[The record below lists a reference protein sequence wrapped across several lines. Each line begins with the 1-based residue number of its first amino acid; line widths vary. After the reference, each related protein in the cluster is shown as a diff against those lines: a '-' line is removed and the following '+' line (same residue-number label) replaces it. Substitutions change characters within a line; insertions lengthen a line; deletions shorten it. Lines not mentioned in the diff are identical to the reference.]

1 MNHPVTVRAI
11 TLLFSC
17 LIFLASCDSV
27 LTEETS
33 SAERALPKIL
43 SSSFAIDAQIKSQ
56 VESAIA
62 NADDLPAGF
71 TVEVNEGMVLIKG
84 SVVCEGCGGLRTPG
98 HVGTI
103 QQSLGAV
110 VRAVSG
116 VMSVEFSLSY
126 SDQAI

>member
-1 MNHPVTVRAI
+1 MRAI

-33 SAERALPKIL
+33 SAGETLSEI
-43 SSSFAIDAQIKSQ
+43 SSSSATIDAQIKSR

-62 NADDLPAGF
+62 SADDLPAGF
-71 TVEVNEGMVLIKG
+71 TVEVDEGMVLIEG

-98 HVGTI
+98 RVGSI
-103 QQSLGAV
+103 QQSLGAI
-110 VRAVSG
+110 VRAVPG
-116 VMSVEFSLSY
+116 VMSVEFSLNY
-126 SDQAI
+126 RD

>member
-1 MNHPVTVRAI
+1 MNPLVTVRAI

-33 SAERALPKIL
+33 SAGGGLPEIL
-43 SSSFAIDAQIKSQ
+43 SSSAAIDAQIKSR

-62 NADDLPAGF
+62 NADDLPSGF
-71 TVEVNEGMVLIKG
+71 TVEVDEGMVLIEG

-98 HVGTI
+98 RVGSI
-103 QQSLGAV
+103 QQSLGAI
-110 VRAVSG
+110 VRAVPG
-116 VMSVEFSLSY
+116 VMSVEFSLNY
-126 SDQAI
+126 RD

>member
-1 MNHPVTVRAI
+1 MNHPVTLRAI
-11 TLLFSC
+11 TLLFSS

-27 LTEETS
+27 VTEETFSAEGTLSEISSS
-33 SAERALPKIL
+33 SA
-43 SSSFAIDAQIKSQ
+43 AIDAQIKSQ

-71 TVEVNEGMVLIKG
+71 TVEVNEGIVLIKG
-84 SVVCEGCGGLRTPG
+84 SVACGGCGGLRTPG
-98 HVGTI
+98 RGGTV

-110 VRAVSG
+110 VRAVPG

-126 SDQAI
+126 SD

>member
-1 MNHPVTVRAI
+1 MNYSATLRAI
-11 TLLFSC
+11 TLICSC

-33 SAERALPKIL
+33 SAGETLSEIL
-43 SSSFAIDAQIKSQ
+43 SSSATIDAQIKSR

-62 NADDLPAGF
+62 SADDLPAGF
-71 TVEVNEGMVLIKG
+71 TVEVDEGMVLIEG

-103 QQSLGAV
+103 QQSLGAI
-110 VRAVSG
+110 VRAVPG
-116 VMSVEFSLSY
+116 VMSVEFSLNY
-126 SDQAI
+126 RD

>member
-11 TLLFSC
+11 MLLFSC

-27 LTEETS
+27 LTQETS
-33 SAERALPKIL
+33 SAERASSEVL
-43 SSSFAIDAQIKSQ
+43 SSSATIDAQIKSQ

-62 NADDLPAGF
+62 NADDLPSGF
-71 TVEVNEGMVLIKG
+71 TVEVNEGMVLIRG

-98 HVGTI
+98 NVGSI
-103 QQSLGAV
+103 QQSLGAI
-110 VRAVSG
+110 VRAVAG

-126 SDQAI
+126 SD

>member
-1 MNHPVTVRAI
+1 MNCSATLRAI
-11 TLLFSC
+11 TRICSC
-17 LIFLASCDSV
+17 LIFLGSCDSV

-33 SAERALPKIL
+33 SAERASSEVL
-43 SSSFAIDAQIKSQ
+43 SSSATIDAQIKSQ

-62 NADDLPAGF
+62 NADDLPVGF

-84 SVVCEGCGGLRTPG
+84 AVVCEGCGGLRTPG

-110 VRAVSG
+110 VRAVPG

>member
-11 TLLFSC
+11 MLLFSC
-17 LIFLASCDSV
+17 LIFLGSCDSV

-33 SAERALPKIL
+33 SAERASSEVL
-43 SSSFAIDAQIKSQ
+43 SSSATIDAQIKSQ

-62 NADDLPAGF
+62 NADDLPSGF
-71 TVEVNEGMVLIKG
+71 TVEVNEGMVLIRG

-98 HVGTI
+98 NVGSI
-103 QQSLGAV
+103 QQSLGAI
-110 VRAVSG
+110 VRAVAG

-126 SDQAI
+126 SD